1 MRCLALIPILVLV
14 ACGGQDRDRPFEED
28 EDVAYVAGKTPLDA
42 GAAARA
48 AAGANRTP
56 DLPEGLAIYPG
67 ARVEGVSNV
76 ALADKRRGT
85 LVAMT
90 SRDPARKVADWYAQA
105 ARKAGFEVATP
116 LRAGSLLA
124 VTGEAA
130 DGREFSLG
138 VSPRAAGSSI
148 QLVGSAGQVQSASVS
163 GSTNSTRASPP
174 EASPR
179 P

>member
-1 MRCLALIPILVLV
+1 MTRRALALASVLLL
-14 ACGGQDRDRPFEED
+14 AGCGGQDRDRPYSED
-28 EDVAYVAGKTPLDA
+28 DDVAYAAGDRPLDG

-48 AAGANRTP
+48 AAGADRTP
-56 DLPEGLAIYPG
+56 DLPDGLSVYPG

-76 ALADKRRGT
+76 ALPDRRRGT

-90 SRDPARKVADWYAQA
+90 SRDPAQKVADWYAET
-105 ARKAGFEVATP
+105 ARKAGYEVATP

-138 VSPRAAGSSI
+138 ASPRDIAPGQTGSSI
-148 QLVGSAGQVQSASVS
+148 QLVASAGPALP
-163 GSTNSTRASPP
+163 A
-174 EASPR
+174 EATPQ

>member
-1 MRCLALIPILVLV
+1 VTMRVLALIPIIALA
-14 ACGGQDRDRPFEED
+14 ACGGPDRDDRYSD
-28 EDVAYVAGKTPLDA
+28 DADVAYAAGERPLDA

-48 AAGANRTP
+48 AAGADRTP
-56 DLPEGLAIYPG
+56 DLPKGLAVYPG
-67 ARVEGVSNV
+67 ARVEAVSNV

-90 SRDPARKVADWYAQA
+90 SRDPVQKVADWYART
-105 ARKAGFEVATP
+105 ARRAGYDVATP

-138 VSPRAAGSSI
+138 VSPRDIGPRDPGSSI
-148 QLVGSAGQVQSASVS
+148 QLVASAGPAV
-163 GSTNSTRASPP
+163 P
-174 EASPR
+174 EAAAPT